1 MNKRK
6 TDKDPNAAGY
16 ASHTPNTSTP
26 LPGQRSA
33 EDAAIDLT
41 NEKEIPGG
49 VQTGQTTRG
58 SYGTDPS
65 TGAGTYMDH
74 TGVFSGKPVAQ
85 PGNDEEEEPDAVDQK
100 I

>member
-1 MNKRK
+1 MSKRK
-6 TDKDPNAAGY
+6 IDRDPNAAGY
-16 ASHTPNTSTP
+16 ASHTPNSNTP
-26 LPGQRSA
+26 LPDQQSA
-33 EDAAIDLT
+33 EDEAIDFHNAEELPSG
-41 NEKEIPGG
+41 I
-49 VQTGQTTRG
+49 QTGQTTRG

-85 PGNDEEEEPDAVDQK
+85 PGNDAEEEPDAVDPK